1 MKRILS
7 VLLALVMLLSVSA
20 IAFAEDPS
28 TLSAPPAKEGETVVE
43 FWCIMWETWNQ
54 NWLKTQAYNWNSNP
68 ERPFYVELSLMD
80 GDTFNTR
87 IAAARAGDGTPDII
101 CADYASVANNYRNGY
116 TLDTDPAVC
125 LGRSAGFREDLHH
138 CR

>member
-54 NWLKTQAYNWNSNP
+54 NWLKIK
-68 ERPFYVELSLMD
+68 D
-80 GDTFNTR
+80 GVALYWMGR
-87 IAAARAGDGTPDII
+87 ARAV
-101 CADYASVANNYRNGY
+101 SE
-116 TLDTDPAVC
+116 
-125 LGRSAGFREDLHH
+125 SEK
-138 CR
+138 